1 MLANPLLSIVRG
13 FKKSKEPVIYNI
25 YIYKNKLDNASFPH
39 DAAYSGSKEL
49 AERTA
54 TDKILQ
60 NRAYE
65 IASNL

>member
-1 MLANPLLSIVRG
+1 M
-13 FKKSKEPVIYNI
+13 
-25 YIYKNKLDNASFPH
+25 YIYKNKIDNASFPH